1 MQELAQA
8 ETSPTA
14 EAEKDSPS
22 LRRCALTR
30 ASREKHELI
39 RFVASPDGE
48 AVPDLKEKLPGRG
61 VWITADHASVAE
73 AAKRNAFGRGLK
85 TSLKVPPGLA
95 DRVGQMLNEA
105 ALSALGLANK
115 AGEVT
120 CGFAKVEAAIKRD
133 RVLAL
138 VHASDAAEDGCKKL
152 DAKFRA
158 RAEHQTLPPIRG
170 FTAEQLSLVLGRPNV
185 IHAALA
191 RGGAAKNFIEA
202 ANRAERYFLGSGA
215 FEASIGPDTDTE

>member
-1 MQELAQA
+1 MAQA
-8 ETSPTA
+8 ETKAAAETSSP
-14 EAEKDSPS
+14 PV
-22 LRRCALTR
+22 RRCALTR
-30 ASREKHELI
+30 QALEKHELI

-48 AVPDLKEKLPGRG
+48 IVPDLKEKLPGRG

-73 AAKRNAFGRGLK
+73 AAKRNAFARGLK
-85 TSLKVPPGLA
+85 TSVKVPPGLA
-95 DRVGQMLNEA
+95 DRLGQMLNEA
-105 ALSALGLANK
+105 AISALGLANK

-120 CGFAKVEAAIKRD
+120 CGFAKVEEAIRRE

-138 VHASDAAEDGCKKL
+138 VHALDAAEDGCKKL

-158 RAEHQTLPPIRG
+158 RAGEDALPPIRG
-170 FTAEQLSLVLGRPNV
+170 FTSEQLSLVLGRTNV

-202 ANRAERYFLGSGA
+202 ANRAMRYFLGSGA